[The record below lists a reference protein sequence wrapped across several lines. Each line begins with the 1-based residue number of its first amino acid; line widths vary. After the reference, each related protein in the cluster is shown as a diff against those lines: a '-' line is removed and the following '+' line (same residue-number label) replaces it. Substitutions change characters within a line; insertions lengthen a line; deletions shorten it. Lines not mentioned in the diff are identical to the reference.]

1 MNRSDA
7 QWMSLMKKLNLI
19 LSNLIFI
26 FLFSISPAYSDEK
39 NIIKGKAIV
48 LDGDTIKI
56 KGDRIR
62 FSGIDAPESY
72 YKGEE
77 QTCFQ
82 DSNNIFCG
90 QISKEK
96 LIEKIANNPLNCKVQ
111 KNKDKYKRFIGEC
124 FLKEESLSVF
134 MVRNGYAFDWPY
146 YSKGKFAND
155 QEYAKINKL
164 GFWNMRFEYPW
175 KWREK
180 IRKNK

>member
-7 QWMSLMKKLNLI
+7 KWMSLMKKLNLI

-26 FLFSISPAYSDEK
+26 FLFSISPTYSDEK
-39 NIIKGKAIV
+39 NIIRGKAVV

-96 LIEKIANNPLNCKVQ
+96 LIEKIGDNPLNCKVQ
-111 KNKDKYKRFIGEC
+111 KNKDRYKRLIGEC

-134 MVRNGYAFDWPY
+134 MVRNGYAFDWPF
-146 YSKGKFAND
+146 YSKGKFAKD
-155 QEYAKINKL
+155 QKYAKIKKL